1 LIKSTVWIPSV
12 CVGVVDVDEERTL
25 VAVDRAAVVEVVA
38 AFLTDVATGEQE
50 ASRAAI
56 PTEMMTMTRR
66 VIFTIPFTS

>member
-1 LIKSTVWIPSV
+1 V